1 MGFANNIGM
10 TIKAKEVNSM
20 SITPQN
26 MYMLI
31 EGVLDEGLPF
41 VASYLESHL
50 KTSVIICDYDGYIQS
65 PEIAISSF
73 HIEERFIN
81 IPSEVNRK
89 KYFYNEKEKT
99 LYYRVPYN
107 DKNAYVVIRGCNTH
121 LLFSYITILKE
132 SELAIKCYFSK
143 LNKNQNKFEEALEEY
158 FFGHSRISIQDILQ
172 MSEKDIDPYDNYF
185 SAILEAEDT
194 SESDVKLIQS
204 YFNEYLRIQGYDVI
218 SILNGNLIL
227 TLIPLE
233 YCKRNHQDLHY
244 TLPNNI
250 NNYKDAIE
258 DRFNIPISMGIGQ
271 TYPLINIIKSF
282 KEAQIAITLPRL
294 IGKSNFI
301 QRFSDLGIYYSI
313 FSQDIEITINYCLE
327 KLGLLIENDHK
338 TDGELLLT
346 LRKLLD
352 SCVNIKS
359 TADSLFIHVNTLYY
373 RMNRIE
379 QILNV
384 DLSKMETRVELY
396 TAIKVWDTLKAIGY
410 VHSNE
415 GKDTTLSLPPL
426 HIGG

>member
-1 MGFANNIGM
+1 
-10 TIKAKEVNSM
+10 M

-50 KTSVIICDYDGYIQS
+50 KASVVICDYDGNIQF
-65 PEIAISSF
+65 PEIAINNF
-73 HIEERFIN
+73 QIEKRFID
-81 IPSEVNRK
+81 IPAEINRK

-107 DKNAYVVIRGCNTH
+107 DKNAYLVIKRCNTH
-121 LLFSYITILKE
+121 LIFSYINILKE
-132 SELAIKCYFSK
+132 AELAVKCYFSK
-143 LNKNQNKFEEALEEY
+143 LNKQQNKFEEALKEY
-158 FFGHSRISIQDILQ
+158 FFGNSRLSIQDIAQ
-172 MSEKDIDPYDNYF
+172 MSEKEIDLYDDYF
-185 SAILEAEDT
+185 SLIIQAEDT
-194 SESDVKLIQS
+194 DGSDAKLIQS
-204 YFNEYLRIQGYDVI
+204 YFNEYLRIQGYDVL
-218 SILNGNLIL
+218 SILNNDLLL
-227 TLIPLE
+227 TLIPIK
-233 YCKRNHQDLHY
+233 YCKQNHQDLHY
-244 TLPNNI
+244 TLPSYI
-250 NNYKDAIE
+250 NNYKVAIE
-258 DRFNIPISMGIGQ
+258 EKFNIRINMGIGQ
-271 TYPLINIIKSF
+271 TYPFINIMKSF
-282 KEAQIAITLPRL
+282 KEAQIALTIPRL
-294 IGKSNFI
+294 TGKSNFI
-301 QRFSDLGIYYSI
+301 QKFSDLGIYYSI
-313 FSQDIEITINYCLE
+313 FSQDIEKTIDYCLE
-327 KLGLLIENDHK
+327 KLGLLIENDYK

-410 VHSNE
+410 VNSYE
-415 GKDTTLSLPPL
+415 GKETTLSLPPL
-426 HIGG
+426 NIGV